1 MFGLQQGST
10 VLKELNKEMSLESV
24 EKIMDDTAEGIAYQ
38 EVRTFPFL
46 ALLWTAAYMQEVS
59 RLLASRVTNEEEEE
73 VLEEYEAMHR
83 EALGLPQVPI
93 HSLPNKEPGVE
104 EHAHLPAQEERE
116 EERQAVLA

>member
-38 EVRTFPFL
+38 EVRPSFL
-46 ALLWTAAYMQEVS
+46 VLCYSKLTMQEVS

-73 VLEEYEAMHR
+73 VLEEYEALHR
-83 EALGLPQVPI
+83 EALGLPEVPI
-93 HSLPNKEPGVE
+93 HSLPRKEPGVE
-104 EHAHLPAQEERE
+104 EHTQVPLQEERE